1 MVTSYS
7 PAQMV
12 QVGFNPTVYT
22 TTSDAGSVN
31 LMVQRSG
38 ILANAITV
46 NISTAS
52 LTAIGIVQSG
62 WPITMKHWSV
72 HSLSYFTQMV

>member
-1 MVTSYS
+1 MVTLYS

-22 TTSDAGSVN
+22 TTNAGSVS
-31 LMVQRSG
+31 LMVQSSG
-38 ILANAITV
+38 ILANAISV

-52 LTAIGIVQSG
+52 LTAIGIVQ
-62 WPITMKHWSV
+62 V
-72 HSLSYFTQMV
+72 VANNN